1 VSDGLTLALSK
12 TGPSSF
18 KMVEKSKD
26 KVLVIARYRVAADG
40 KTMTTR
46 GTNGQG
52 KEPYTEVWDK
62 QS

>member
-18 KMVEKSKD
+18 RMAEKSKD
-26 KVLVIARYRVAADG
+26 KVIVIARYRLASDG
-40 KTMTTR
+40 KTMTMR

-52 KEPYTEVWDK
+52 KEPFTEAWDK